1 MYDRIVNTIEK
12 GINIFFFKKG
22 VLRGGAQYCQR
33 DGQTFFAKCATAHH
47 KCSRTP
53 LQKLDQQTNLFS
65 YHRMEVQIMEEGEEI
80 EKTKRM
86 EETQRKEL
94 MNLTTRLKDMEEKWE
109 MLYQQHQQVDILDP
123 RS

>member
-1 MYDRIVNTIEK
+1 
-12 GINIFFFKKG
+12 
-22 VLRGGAQYCQR
+22 
-33 DGQTFFAKCATAHH
+33 
-47 KCSRTP
+47 
-53 LQKLDQQTNLFS
+53 
-65 YHRMEVQIMEEGEEI
+65 MEEGEEI